1 MQQLF
6 HISKLYLQDFFPKE
20 FHNFHANLKKSCKV
34 KKQIYF
40 FMFFVKGFF
49 LHQPVDLVTVVGGDG
64 AFRLQQL

>member
-1 MQQLF
+1 M
-6 HISKLYLQDFFPKE
+6 HSRISRSKLYLQDFFPKE

-34 KKQIYF
+34 F
-40 FMFFVKGFF
+40 FYVFCKSFFF

>member
-1 MQQLF
+1 MSTECNNHF
-6 HISKLYLQDFFPKE
+6 KTIFTR